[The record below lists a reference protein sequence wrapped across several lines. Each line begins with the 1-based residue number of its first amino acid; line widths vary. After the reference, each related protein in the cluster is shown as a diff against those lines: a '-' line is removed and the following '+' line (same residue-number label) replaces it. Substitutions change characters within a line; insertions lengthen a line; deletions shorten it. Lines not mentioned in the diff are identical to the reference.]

1 MFSPISFHPFRRRMV
16 LLLLAVISTTG
27 HALTFD
33 EAMQLAQA
41 QAPQIRARAENLS
54 AAQSGLQPAGA
65 LPDPKLALGVQN
77 LPIEGDNRYSVT
89 SEAMTMRRIG
99 VIQAFPNSSK
109 LQARESAAQGRVALA
124 EAQEKITRLSVAR
137 DLATAW
143 ITRATTE
150 QQLACIDELRA
161 ENRLLDTAVKARLS
175 GGKGSA
181 TDAIIPRQE
190 AAMIENRADE
200 LNARRAKAIA
210 GLRRWIG
217 DAAEEKLQGT
227 LPDWPI
233 ANESLVHG
241 VHQHPELLEVDAR
254 TRVMDAEINEAT
266 ADKTP
271 DWALELAY
279 QKRGDQFGDMASV
292 QVTFDLPVF
301 SGSRQ
306 DPRIAAKRAERASM
320 DAEREATLRDHV
332 AMTEADLAEYHR
344 LADIAT
350 RQREV
355 LLPLASEKIAL
366 AMAAWRSG
374 KGSLA
379 EVIAAR
385 RERIDTELKIIELD
399 GQRLQT
405 AARLHY
411 VNSENGVQP

>member
-1 MFSPISFHPFRRRMV
+1 MMF
-16 LLLLAVISTTG
+16 LLLAGISITG

-33 EAMQLAQA
+33 EAMRLAQTE
-41 QAPQIRARAENLS
+41 APQIKAREESLN
-54 AAQSGLQPAGA
+54 AAQSSLQPAGA

-77 LPIEGDNRYSVT
+77 LPIEGADRYSVT
-89 SEAMTMRRIG
+89 SEPMTMRRIG

-124 EAQEKITRLSVAR
+124 EAQSQITRLAVAR

-143 ITRATTE
+143 IARATVE
-150 QQLACIDELRA
+150 QQLARMDDLRT
-161 ENRLLDTAVKARLS
+161 ENRLLDAAVKAMLS

-181 TDAIIPRQE
+181 TDAVMPRQE
-190 AAMIENRADE
+190 AAMIENRVDE
-200 LNARRAKAIA
+200 LNARRARAIA
-210 GLRRWIG
+210 TLRRWIG
-217 DAAEEKLQGT
+217 SAAEEKLQGSV
-227 LPDWPI
+227 PDWPV
-233 ANESLVHG
+233 ASEGLLHG
-241 VHQHPELLEVDAR
+241 VHQHPELLEYEAR
-254 TRVMDAEINEAT
+254 SRVLDAEISAAT

-292 QVTFDLPVF
+292 QVSFDLPIF

-306 DPRIAAKRAERASM
+306 DPKIAARRAERASL
-320 DAEREATLRDHV
+320 DAERDATLREHV

-344 LADIAT
+344 LANVTA

-355 LLPLASEKIAL
+355 LLPLATEKIAL
-366 AMAAWRSG
+366 AMAAWRGG

-399 GQRLQT
+399 GQRRQI